1 MKIIAD
7 TEKSGG
13 YQWENVAVKE
23 GERDFVVVQ
32 SLSCV
37 WHFEISCTVAGQSTL
52 SSNIS
57 QCLFKFMSS

>member
-37 WHFEISCTVAGQSTL
+37 
-52 SSNIS
+52 
-57 QCLFKFMSS
+57 